1 MGNRQSAPPCGAPV
15 TARPANPSL
24 TERDARSLH
33 ELYAHDAELLRLMSQ
48 AEALRDLAKR
58 AHDACATHFQHA
70 LIATKHEQAFGESL
84 VEMSR
89 RMHALGA
96 PVVPPSSP
104 RRARESLG
112 SAEPRDPRSSDEP
125 PPGSRGEKVSDD
137 VHRLARKLGDA
148 FVATA
153 VSRGRVYARL
163 LANVEALA
171 RDVERAHRVSLES
184 AAKAHEKAY
193 NQIRAPRRR
202 LERFRAKTENGFSS
216 SRDDDDSTAS
226 DDEGR
231 RTKDSTI
238 QKTGAIDHAL
248 ALKIDQA
255 EVDLGKRVGI
265 MKETTIMLRRRAR
278 IFVYEWTP
286 KIADAFRGLNFAQRD
301 ALHADSQAFGEGCLV
316 HDDCDGS
323 TEAARRKCREY
334 LTLDSVSLESDSS
347 DGETESEA
355 EVRLEGRVAPRTTPT
370 ASSADIKGKAKAAA
384 A

>member
-1 MGNRQSAPPCGAPV
+1 M

-137 VHRLARKLGDA
+137 VDRLARKLGDA

-193 NQIRAPRRR
+193 NQTRAPKRR
-202 LERFRAKTENGFSS
+202 LERFRAKTENGSSS
-216 SRDDDDSTAS
+216 SRDDDDDSDDAS

-238 QKTGAIDHAL
+238 RTIRTGAGAIDHAL

-278 IFVYEWTP
+278 VFVYEWTP

-334 LTLDSVSLESDSS
+334 LTLDSVSLESDESRS

>member
-1 MGNRQSAPPCGAPV
+1 M

-104 RRARESLG
+104 RRAGESLG
-112 SAEPRDPRSSDEP
+112 GAERRDPRSSDEP

-137 VHRLARKLGDA
+137 VDRLARKLGDA

-193 NQIRAPRRR
+193 NQTRAPKRR
-202 LERFRAKTENGFSS
+202 LERFRARENGFSS

-226 DDEGR
+226 DDER
-231 RTKDSTI
+231 RFDDSTI
-238 QKTGAIDHAL
+238 RTGAIDHAL

-278 IFVYEWTP
+278 VFVYEWTP

-334 LTLDSVSLESDSS
+334 LTLDSVSLESDESRS

>member
-104 RRARESLG
+104 RRAGESLG
-112 SAEPRDPRSSDEP
+112 GAEPRDPRSSDEP

-137 VHRLARKLGDA
+137 VDRLARKLGDA

-231 RTKDSTI
+231 FDDSTI
-238 QKTGAIDHAL
+238 RTGAIDHAL

-278 IFVYEWTP
+278 VFVYEWTP